1 MDELTEMPEFDETLL
16 TKLSHAAEPLRQD
29 WTGLNHGR
37 DLFNCQLT
45 LKQENAQLHLRAG

>member
-1 MDELTEMPEFDETLL
+1 MDGLTEMPDSDKTLR
-16 TKLSHAAEPLRQD
+16 TKLSHAAEPLRQG

-37 DLFNCQLT
+37 ALFNCQLT